1 MWVLA
6 REGMRNDPLPP
17 SWLSSWYCIDHF
29 KSFHKCGLG
38 WHFAIST
45 GNCEI
50 LWSWKKTLLRQFTS
64 THGLQKTVLCL
75 IIIKCLLA
83 WHLSKGGRNNN
94 IVVNV
99 LAFICFGLL
108 TPVNLLSILFIGSM
122 IDFVKMILFVQFFAW
137 CHVCL
142 RFKTDQWIMHLLENV
157 RIRVCMLS
165 TQIRP
170 R

>member
-1 MWVLA
+1 MPCQPLCNSCCILASLVEWGQLAQINGFLMWVLA
-6 REGMRNDPLPP
+6 REGMCNDPLLP

-45 GNCEI
+45 GDCEI

-64 THGLQKTVLCL
+64 THGLQKAVLYL
-75 IIIKCLLA
+75 IIISCLLA
-83 WHLSKGGRNNN
+83 WHLSKGGGSNN

-108 TPVNLLSILFIGSM
+108 TPVNLLVILLIGSM
-122 IDFVKMILFVQFFAW
+122 IYFAKMILFVNFLHDVIFA
-137 CHVCL
+137 
-142 RFKTDQWIMHLLENV
+142 
-157 RIRVCMLS
+157 
-165 TQIRP
+165 
-170 R
+170 